1 MQPKEN
7 DSHLLEE
14 LFKKHGDNF
23 ERALNEYISII
34 LSRNH
39 K

>member
-1 MQPKEN
+1 MQTKEN
-7 DSHLLEE
+7 DRLLLEE
-14 LFKKHGDNF
+14 LFKKYGDNF